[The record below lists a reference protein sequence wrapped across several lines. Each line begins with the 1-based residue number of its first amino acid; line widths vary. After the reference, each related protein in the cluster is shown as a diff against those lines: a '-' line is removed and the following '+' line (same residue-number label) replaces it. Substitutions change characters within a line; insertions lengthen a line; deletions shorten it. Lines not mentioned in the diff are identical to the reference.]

1 MAGQVVVGK
10 LRRVAAGRYRVTSRP
25 QGGAA
30 SDFGRRE
37 FVGKAGWRVIGDLGF
52 PKIGEN
58 CVSR

>member
-52 PKIGEN
+52 PQN
-58 CVSR
+58 